1 MDKITHRTF
10 ADHRGS
16 YTPVAHDTLGME
28 WTQSCVSVNDNKFT
42 FRGMHYQTDPPQTK
56 YVKVVRG
63 SIIDFAVDLNTGE
76 LDSATLG
83 PDDAVLIG
91 PDKAHGF
98 LTLEDDT
105 IVVYLVQGLYNPVSE
120 RSMVWSTHEQLR
132 VMVESLC
139 GSADA
144 LTISDKDRVGK

>member
-16 YTPVAHDTLGME
+16 YTPVEHDTLGVE
-28 WTQSCVSVNDNKFT
+28 WTQSCISVNDKKFT

-63 SIIDFAVDLNTGE
+63 SIVDFALDLATGE

-83 PDDAVLIG
+83 PNDAVLIP

-105 IVVYLVQGLYNPVSE
+105 IVVYLVQGVYSPASE
-120 RSMVWSTHEQLR
+120 RSIVWSTHEQLR
-132 VMVESLC
+132 AMVESLC

-144 LTISDKDRVGK
+144 ITISDKDRVGK